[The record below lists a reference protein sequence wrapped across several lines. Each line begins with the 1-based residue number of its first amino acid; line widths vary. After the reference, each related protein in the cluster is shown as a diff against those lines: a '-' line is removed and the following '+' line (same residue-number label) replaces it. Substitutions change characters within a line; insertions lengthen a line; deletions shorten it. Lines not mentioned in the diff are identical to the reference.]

1 MKLQFNPEWFDQNLH
16 QLDPF
21 KNKNIVS
28 KKHLQLNWRVQLYK
42 TYNKHT
48 AYWTP
53 GNTHRLE
60 APNMPPIV
68 RFCWA
73 RPLSGANEGS

>member
-42 TYNKHT
+42 TYNKLT
-48 AYWTP
+48 A
-53 GNTHRLE
+53 
-60 APNMPPIV
+60 
-68 RFCWA
+68 
-73 RPLSGANEGS
+73 S